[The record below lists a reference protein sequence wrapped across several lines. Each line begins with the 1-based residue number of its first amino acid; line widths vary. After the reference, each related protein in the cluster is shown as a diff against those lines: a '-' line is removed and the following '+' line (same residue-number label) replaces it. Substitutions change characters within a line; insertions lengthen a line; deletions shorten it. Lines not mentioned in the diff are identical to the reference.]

1 MLHSVVEDEHLDCA
15 ETPQEREQ
23 LVIFPTRLDEAIDPD
38 HVVRLLDEILGRV
51 DWSNWEAE
59 YKLIRGQPPIPPR
72 VMASVI
78 LYGLLTRIRSTRAL
92 EEALKMRIDFSVP
105 VPAEDRVRDRY
116 KSDAADCDQCPLRA
130 QCLSGQSRRREVRH
144 EEHEPHRTKQR
155 ALMKTDRAKDKYA
168 QRRHAGERPF
178 AVIKQQ
184 FGARQFLT
192 RGLERVKQEWLW
204 MTTAFNLKNLFGLF
218 RSGADP
224 PLESETA

>member
-1 MLHSVVEDEHLDCA
+1 
-15 ETPQEREQ
+15 
-23 LVIFPTRLDEAIDPD
+23 VIGAPKANGCRSPTISEPRN
-38 HVVRLLDEILGRV
+38 VR
-51 DWSNWEAE
+51 
-59 YKLIRGQPPIPPR
+59 
-72 VMASVI
+72 
-78 LYGLLTRIRSTRAL
+78 
-92 EEALKMRIDFSVP
+92 
-105 VPAEDRVRDRY
+105 DRVRDRY

-130 QCLSGQSRRREVRH
+130 QCLSGHSRRREVRH

-155 ALMKTDRAKDKYA
+155 ALMKTDRAKEKYA

-184 FGARQFLT
+184 FGACQFLT

-224 PLESETA
+224 PLESATA